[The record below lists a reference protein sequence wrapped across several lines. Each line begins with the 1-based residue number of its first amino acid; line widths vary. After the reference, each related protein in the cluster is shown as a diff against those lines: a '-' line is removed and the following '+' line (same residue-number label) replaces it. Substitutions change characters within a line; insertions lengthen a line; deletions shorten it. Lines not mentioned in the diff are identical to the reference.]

1 MGWCSMKGK
10 LSLVLGGS
18 RSGKS
23 QFAEEIATRSDK
35 RVTYIATAAIFDE
48 EMAARVKLHRER
60 RAKDWL
66 TIEEERNVLEVL
78 NQGGEGDIFLL
89 DCATVWL
96 SNLLFYQQSLA
107 PNTPAQAIEKQLMA
121 MVTDLTE
128 TTKSGLDLIVVSN
141 EIGLGVVPEH
151 YLGRLFRDLAG
162 KANQLLATRADS
174 VYLVVA
180 GIPMEIKGG
189 FPK

>member
-1 MGWCSMKGK
+1 M
-10 LSLVLGGS
+10 VLGGS

>member
-10 LSLVLGGS
+10 LSLILGGS

-23 QFAEEIATRSDK
+23 QFAEEIAARSGK
-35 RVTYIATAAIFDE
+35 RVTYIATAAIFDQ

-60 RAKDWL
+60 RDKDWL
-66 TIEEERNVLEVL
+66 TVEEEENVLEVL
-78 NQGGEGDIFLL
+78 NQGGKGEVFLL

-96 SNLLFYQQSLA
+96 SNLLFYQQDMA
-107 PNTPAQAIEKQLMA
+107 PDTPVQTIEKQLMA
-121 MVTDLTE
+121 LVTNLAE
-128 TTKSGLDLIVVSN
+128 TTKRGLDLIVVSN
-141 EIGLGVVPEH
+141 EIGLGIVPEH

-162 KANQLLATRADS
+162 KANQLLAARADS

-180 GIPMEIKGG
+180 GIPMKIKGG
-189 FPK
+189 FPG